1 MVSGTKKPKII
12 SPRPFRLV
20 KFFSFT
26 GLGII
31 LITTMVLSW
40 VISNYA
46 KKVILDRS
54 ESYSL
59 LLAEH
64 VNRQVFLQFVLPTA
78 LRYGE
83 IALREPVQFK
93 RLDTVVRNTTEGLKV
108 DSVTIFDSKENV
120 ISYSTIAEEVGARD
134 KGGVEYQNALK
145 GQNIYRLVSTASL
158 LNLLPGS
165 EPISSKLLTYIPFRR
180 ENPLSER
187 TEDIIGVTKVVQ
199 DLSEDM
205 EAILRLQVTIIVVSI
220 LIMGTLFFILTQIV
234 NKADQINKARDEER
248 RRLESKLHH
257 AERLASLGE
266 MVASV
271 SHEIKNPLGIVR
283 STAEILNKRL
293 KEQAP
298 SSRHLSEIIITET
311 SRLDNIVRE
320 FLDFAKP
327 QMPDF
332 TKISINDPLKKVAEF
347 LAPELEA
354 KRITLTQ
361 NLDPDILPTD
371 IDQNLIY
378 RAFLNLFINA
388 IQAMPDGGSITVSS
402 SLLSDGQQPKSI
414 VVRISDTGIGIEEDR
429 QEMIFTPFYTNKNRG
444 TGLGLAIVKNI
455 IEEHSG
461 TIGVESEPGKGST
474 FIIALPVQQ
483 RIENL

>member
-1 MVSGTKKPKII
+1 MVTPRQKSKIK

-26 GLGII
+26 GLGLI

-40 VISNYA
+40 IISNHA
-46 KKVILDRS
+46 KKVMLDRS
-54 ESYSL
+54 EAYSL

-83 IALREPVQFK
+83 IALREPTQFK
-93 RLDTVVRNTTEGLKV
+93 RLDTVVRNTTEGLNV
-108 DSVTIFDSKENV
+108 DSVTIFDSTENI
-120 ISYSTIAEEVGARD
+120 ISYSTIQEDVGVRD
-134 KGGVEYQNALK
+134 MGGLEYESALK
-145 GQNIYRLVSTASL
+145 GYNSYQLISSASL
-158 LNLLPGS
+158 LNLLPGA
-165 EPISSKLLTYIPFRR
+165 EPISTKLMTYIPFRR

-187 TEDIIGVTKVVQ
+187 TDDIMGVTKVVQ

-205 EAILRLQVTIIVVSI
+205 EAILRLQLTIIIVSI

-234 NKADQINKARDEER
+234 TKADQINKARDEER
-248 RRLESKLHH
+248 RRLEGKLHH

-298 SSRHLSEIIITET
+298 SSKHLAEIIITET
-311 SRLDNIVRE
+311 GRLDDIVRE
-320 FLDFAKP
+320 FLDFARP
-327 QMPDF
+327 QVPHFETADINTPIKKVIEF
-332 TKISINDPLKKVAEF
+332 IQPELLKKQISIEKDLSIELKPMEVDH
-347 LAPELEA
+347 
-354 KRITLTQ
+354 
-361 NLDPDILPTD
+361 NLL
-371 IDQNLIY
+371 Y
-378 RAFLNLFINA
+378 RAFLNLFVNA
-388 IQAMPDGGSITVSS
+388 VQAMPDGGTLSISS
-402 SLLSDGQQPKSI
+402 NLETEGKVKNI
-414 VVRISDTGIGIEEDR
+414 IIRVKDTGIGIADDKIG
-429 QEMIFTPFYTNKNRG
+429 MIFTPFYTNKNRG

-455 IEEHSG
+455 IEEHNG
-461 TIGVESEPGKGST
+461 TIDVESEAGEGTT
-474 FIIALPVQQ
+474 FIITLPQK
-483 RIENL
+483 

>member
-1 MVSGTKKPKII
+1 MKTHSHKFTID

-26 GLGII
+26 GLGLV

-46 KKVILDRS
+46 KKVMLERS

-64 VNRQVFLQFVLPTA
+64 VNRQVFLQFVLPTV

-83 IALREPVQFK
+83 IALRNPTQFE
-93 RLDTVVRNTTEGLKV
+93 RLDTVIRNTTESLNV
-108 DSVTIFDSKENV
+108 DSVTIFDSEENI
-120 ISYSTIAEEVGARD
+120 ISYSTSEEEVGVRD
-134 KGGVEYQNALK
+134 AGGIEYERALK
-145 GQNIYRLVSTASL
+145 GINSSRLISTASL

-165 EPISSKLLTYIPFRR
+165 DPISSKLMTYIPFRR

-187 TEDIIGVTKVVQ
+187 TDDIMGVTKVVQ
-199 DLSEDM
+199 DLSDDM
-205 EAILRLQVTIIVVSI
+205 EAILRLQLTIIGVSI

-234 NKADQINKARDEER
+234 TKADQINKARAEER
-248 RRLESKLHH
+248 RRLEDKLNQ

-293 KEQAP
+293 RDQAP
-298 SSRHLSEIIITET
+298 ASKHLAEIIITET

-320 FLDFAKP
+320 FLDFARP
-327 QMPDF
+327 QVPQF
-332 TKISINDPLKKVAEF
+332 TKGRINDLICKVQEFMQPEFSKRQITIKNNLAGDLK
-347 LAPELEA
+347 P
-354 KRITLTQ
+354 I
-361 NLDPDILPTD
+361 NM
-371 IDQNLIY
+371 DQNLLY
-378 RAFLNLFINA
+378 RAFLNLFVNA
-388 IQAMPDGGSITVSS
+388 IQAMPDGGTLVTTT
-402 SLLSDGQQPKSI
+402 SLSSDGKKNVAISI
-414 VVRISDTGIGIEEDR
+414 KDTGIGINKEKLPL
-429 QEMIFTPFYTNKNRG
+429 IFTPFYTDKNRG

-455 IEEHSG
+455 IEEHNG
-461 TIGVESEPGKGST
+461 TIDVESEVGEGST
-474 FIIALPVQQ
+474 FFITLAQ
-483 RIENL
+483 

>member
-1 MVSGTKKPKII
+1 MVTRSHI
-12 SPRPFRLV
+12 SKLKAPRPFRLV

-26 GLGII
+26 GLGLI

-46 KKVILDRS
+46 KKVMLDRS

-78 LRYGE
+78 LRYGV
-83 IALREPVQFK
+83 IALRNTTQFK

-108 DSVTIFDSKENV
+108 DSVTIFDSHENI
-120 ISYSTIAEEVGARD
+120 ISYSTIPEEVGIRD
-134 KGGVEYQNALK
+134 MGGIEYENALK
-145 GQNIYRLVSTASL
+145 GNNSSRLISTASL
-158 LNLLPGS
+158 LSLLPGA
-165 EPISSKLLTYIPFRR
+165 EPISSKLMTYIPFRR
-180 ENPLSER
+180 EDPLSEK
-187 TEDIIGVTKVVQ
+187 TEDVMGVTKVVQ

-205 EAILRLQVTIIVVSI
+205 EAILRLQLTIIIVSI

-234 NKADQINKARDEER
+234 TKADQINKARDDER
-248 RRLESKLHH
+248 RRLEGKLHH

-298 SSRHLSEIIITET
+298 SSKHLAEIIVTET
-311 SRLDNIVRE
+311 SRLNDIVRE

-327 QMPDF
+327 QVPNF
-332 TKISINDPLKKVAEF
+332 ATTSINEPILQVIEF
-347 LAPELEA
+347 MQPELT
-354 KRITLTQ
+354 KKQITIEQ
-361 NLDPDILPTD
+361 NLDTTLKPLN
-371 IDQNLIY
+371 IDQNFLY
-378 RAFLNLFINA
+378 RAFLNLFVNA
-388 IQAMPDGGSITVSS
+388 VQAMPDGGTLSVTSS
-402 SLLSDGQQPKSI
+402 RLAERRKKSVI
-414 VVRISDTGIGIEEDR
+414 VRITDTGIGISEEKLG
-429 QEMIFTPFYTNKNRG
+429 MIFTPFYTNKNRG

-455 IEEHSG
+455 IEEHNGS
-461 TIGVESEPGKGST
+461 IDVESEMGEGAT
-474 FIIALPVQQ
+474 FIITLPQK
-483 RIENL
+483 

>member
-1 MVSGTKKPKII
+1 MATRSRKSKIKAPK
-12 SPRPFRLV
+12 PFRLV

-26 GLGII
+26 GLGLI

-78 LRYGE
+78 LRYGT
-83 IALREPVQFK
+83 IALREPNQFK
-93 RLDTVVRNTTEGLKV
+93 RLDKIVRNTTEGLKV
-108 DSVTIFDSKENV
+108 DSVTIFDSHENV
-120 ISYSTIAEEVGARD
+120 ISYSTVPEEIGVRD
-134 KGGVEYQNALK
+134 MGGIEYENALT
-145 GQNIYRLVSTASL
+145 GNNSSRLISTASL
-158 LNLLPGS
+158 LSLLPGS
-165 EPISSKLLTYIPFRR
+165 EPISSKLMTFIPFRR
-180 ENPLSER
+180 ESPLSKK
-187 TEDIIGVTKVVQ
+187 TEGVIGVTKVVQ
-199 DLSEDM
+199 DLSDDM
-205 EAILRLQVTIIVVSI
+205 EAILRLQLTIIIISI

-234 NKADQINKARDEER
+234 TKADQINKTRDDER

-298 SSRHLSEIIITET
+298 SSKHLAEIIITET
-311 SRLDNIVRE
+311 SRLNDIVRE
-320 FLDFAKP
+320 FLDFARP
-327 QMPDF
+327 QIPHF
-332 TKISINDPLKKVAEF
+332 ATASINDPVLKVIEF
-347 LAPELEA
+347 MQPELTKKQIALE
-354 KRITLTQ
+354 Q
-361 NLDPDILPTD
+361 NLDTTLKPLA
-371 IDQNLIY
+371 IDQNLLY
-378 RAFLNLFINA
+378 RAFLNLFVNA
-388 IQAMPDGGSITVSS
+388 VQAMPDGGTLSVTS
-402 SLLSDGQQPKSI
+402 SLAGQRKKN
-414 VVRISDTGIGIEEDR
+414 VVVKITDTGIGISEEKLGT
-429 QEMIFTPFYTNKNRG
+429 IFTPFYTNKNRG

-455 IEEHSG
+455 IEEHNGS
-461 TIGVESEPGKGST
+461 IDVESELGKGAS
-474 FIIALPVQQ
+474 FIITLPQQ
-483 RIENL
+483 